1 MFIGHVFLYK
11 ATAHAHVVC
20 SELDNG
26 RVFEEA
32 TEHIVEVFLTLF
44 GVCARV

>member
-1 MFIGHVFLYK
+1 MFIGHVFHK
-11 ATAHAHVVC
+11 ATAHAHVVY

-32 TEHIVEVFLTLF
+32 TEHVVEVSVSVYMF
-44 GVCARV
+44 GP